1 MILSVVVS
9 AGLALGVGVLLG
21 WLLASSRTNRLQSEA
36 AGVSAQ
42 LGEARRQLDI
52 SRGDLDKLRKDLTA
66 EQALRTKA
74 EADRQ
79 NERLNIEE
87 QKSLLIEA
95 ENKLREAFDSLAG
108 KALQNSSE
116 QFLQLAQERLG
127 TLQKQ
132 ASGDLAQRQESIKGM
147 VDPLAQRL
155 AEMQTHL
162 RELESNRQ
170 SAYGELRTQVQ
181 TLAQSNRDLQ
191 KETGTLV
198 NTLRQPHVRGR
209 WGELTLRR
217 SVELAGMSLHCD
229 FDEQVSV
236 SGDDEEKRIR
246 PDLVVHLPG
255 NANVIVDAKVPLHG
269 FLRVAAAQTEPER
282 QAGLADHVRLVRDHV
297 SHLSSKEYWK
307 RFDRA
312 PQFVVMFVPGES
324 FFSAALENDPTL
336 LEDAMERRVV
346 LASPT
351 NLIALLRAVAYGWRQ
366 EQIAENAQEISDI
379 GRDLYDRIVKFLEHF
394 IDVRSGLERAN
405 KSFNNAVGTLE
416 GRVLPSVRKLR
427 EKGSHAAELP
437 SVEPTETAL
446 RALNLSLFEGVEEI
460 EGEK

>member
-1 MILSVVVS
+1 MS
-9 AGLALGVGVLLG
+9 ALIVISTAIALGFGVLLG
-21 WLLASSRTNRLQSEA
+21 WILAASRANRLQAET

-42 LGEARRQLDI
+42 LVETRRQLDI
-52 SRGDLDKLRKDLTA
+52 SRGDIEKLRNDLTV
-66 EQALRTKA
+66 EHTLRTRA

-79 NERLNIEE
+79 NERANLEE
-87 QKSLLIEA
+87 QKTLLSEA
-95 ENKLREAFDSLAG
+95 ESKLREAFDSLAG
-108 KALQNSSE
+108 KVLQNSSE

-147 VDPLAQRL
+147 VDPLQQRL
-155 AEMQTHL
+155 TEMQLHL

-170 SAYGELRTQVQ
+170 SAYGELRAQVQ

-191 KETGTLV
+191 KETGSLV
-198 NTLRQPHVRGR
+198 STLRQPQVRGR

-217 SVELAGMSLHCD
+217 CVELAGMSPHCD

-236 SGDDEEKRIR
+236 TGDEEEKRFR

-269 FLRVAAAQTEPER
+269 FLRVAAAQTDAER
-282 QAGLADHVRLVRDHV
+282 QAGLAEHVRLVRDHV
-297 SHLSSKEYWK
+297 SQLSSKEYWK

-324 FFSAALENDPTL
+324 FFSAALESDPSL
-336 LEDAMERRVV
+336 LEDAMEKKVV

-366 EQIAENAQEISDI
+366 EQIAENAQEISDT
-379 GRDLYDRIVKFLEHF
+379 GRELYERILKFLEYF
-394 IDVRSGLERAN
+394 DDVRGGLERAN
-405 KSFNNAVGTLE
+405 KSFNNAVGSLE
-416 GRVLPSVRKLR
+416 GRVLPSVRRLK

-437 SVEPTETAL
+437 AVEPTEISL
-446 RALNLSLFEGVEEI
+446 RALNSSITDG
-460 EGEK
+460 GK

>member
-1 MILSVVVS
+1 MS
-9 AGLALGVGVLLG
+9 ALIVISTAIALGFGVLLG
-21 WLLASSRTNRLQSEA
+21 WILAASRANRLQAEA

-42 LGEARRQLDI
+42 LVETRRQLDI
-52 SRGDLDKLRKDLTA
+52 SRGDIEKLRNDLTV
-66 EQALRTKA
+66 EHTLRTRA

-79 NERLNIEE
+79 NERANLEE
-87 QKSLLIEA
+87 QKTLLSEA
-95 ENKLREAFDSLAG
+95 ESKLREAFDSLAG
-108 KALQNSSE
+108 KVLQNSSE

-147 VDPLAQRL
+147 VDPLQQRL
-155 AEMQTHL
+155 TEMQLHL

-170 SAYGELRTQVQ
+170 SAYGELRAQVQ

-191 KETGTLV
+191 KETGSLV
-198 NTLRQPHVRGR
+198 STLRQPQVRGR

-217 SVELAGMSLHCD
+217 CVELAGMSPHCD

-236 SGDDEEKRIR
+236 SGDEEEKRFR

-269 FLRVAAAQTEPER
+269 FLRVAASQTDAER
-282 QAGLADHVRLVRDHV
+282 QAGLAEHVRLVRDHV
-297 SHLSSKEYWK
+297 SQLSSKEYWK

-324 FFSAALENDPTL
+324 FFSAALESDPSL
-336 LEDAMERRVV
+336 LEDAMEKKVV

-366 EQIAENAQEISDI
+366 EQIAENAQEISDT
-379 GRDLYDRIVKFLEHF
+379 GRELYERILKFLEYF
-394 IDVRSGLERAN
+394 DDVRSGLERAN
-405 KSFNNAVGTLE
+405 KSFNNAVGSLE
-416 GRVLPSVRKLR
+416 GRVLPSVRRLK

-437 SVEPTETAL
+437 AVEPTEISL
-446 RALNLSLFEGVEEI
+446 RALNSSI
-460 EGEK
+460 TDGEK

>member
-1 MILSVVVS
+1 MIWTFVVC

-21 WLLASSRTNRLQSEA
+21 WLLASSRANRLQSEA

-42 LGEARRQLDI
+42 LGETRKQLDV
-52 SRGDLDKLRKDLTA
+52 SRADLDKLRRELAA
-66 EQALRTKA
+66 EQTLRAKA
-74 EADRQ
+74 ESDRQ
-79 NERLNIEE
+79 NERANLEE
-87 QKSLLIEA
+87 QKSLLSEA
-95 ENKLREAFDSLAG
+95 ESKLREAFDSLAG
-108 KALQNSSE
+108 KVLQNSSE

-127 TLQKQ
+127 TFQKQ
-132 ASGDLAQRQESIKGM
+132 ASGELAQRQESIKGM
-147 VDPLAQRL
+147 VDPLQQRL
-155 AEMQTHL
+155 TELQTHL

-181 TLAQSNRDLQ
+181 QLGVTSRDLQ
-191 KETGTLV
+191 KETVSLV
-198 NTLRQPHVRGR
+198 STLRQPQVRGR

-217 SVELAGMSLHCD
+217 CVELAGMSPHCD

-236 SGDDEEKRIR
+236 SGDEDEKRFR

-269 FLRVAAAQTEPER
+269 FANVAAAQTDAER
-282 QAGLADHVRLVRDHV
+282 QAGLAEHVRLVRDHV
-297 SHLSSKEYWK
+297 SQLSSKEYWK

-324 FFSAALENDPTL
+324 FFSAALESDPTL
-336 LEDAMERRVV
+336 LEDAMEKRVV

-379 GRDLYDRIVKFLEHF
+379 GRDMYDRIVKFIEHF
-394 IDVRSGLERAN
+394 NDLRGGLERAN
-405 KSFNNAVGTLE
+405 KSFNNAVGSLE
-416 GRVLPSVRKLR
+416 GRVLPSVRKLK
-427 EKGSHAAELP
+427 EKGSYAAELP
-437 SVEPTETAL
+437 AIEPTETAL
-446 RALNLSLFEGVEEI
+446 RALNSSLT